1 MLDFNL
7 VSQKDVDIRLIE
19 AIFLSSRFLSED
31 PHFFQLDLLSRFSR
45 ATTANSPV
53 IDRMVKEAA
62 AMVLLMSKQCLAPL
76 YPCVSSSS
84 PGIRLPTQYL
94 PTHVLA
100 VTTIEQSQEKG
111 QPEGDDK
118 QKVVGQEEEVKK
130 EEDEDKEK
138 AAANE
143 DSSISAVL
151 AVVWG
156 ARCGLQI
163 WSAGPNFGEFH
174 FDYHIC
180 DGVSL
185 SVRISVL
192 LQK

>member
-76 YPCVSSSS
+76 YPCVSSSL
-84 PGIRLPTQYL
+84 PGVRLPTQYL

-138 AAANE
+138 ASANE